1 MIKVTRIDTIMII
14 TAMFI
19 ILPQLHIQ
27 PENAAN
33 LFNGVYSFT
42 DTVIKGLAG
51 LVVMQKLSKTKVL
64 ALLSNIG
71 IWGFLTE

>member
-42 DTVIKGLAG
+42 DTVIKGLAW
-51 LVVMQKLSKTKVL
+51 LVVMQKLSKPK
-64 ALLSNIG
+64 
-71 IWGFLTE
+71 